1 MICQVK
7 MNRRIYQFEQLEVW
21 QNAKALNKKL
31 YQLTNSFP
39 KNLDLAFRSQIQRAS
54 VSICANIAEG
64 SGRRK
69 GKDQGQF
76 YKIAYSS
83 AIEILNHLLLCINNE
98 IITEDYFLKEL
109 CPLVEKITRQLNAL
123 YKSAISSEN
132 GIPK

>member
-1 MICQVK
+1 M
-7 MNRRIYQFEQLEVW
+7 
-21 QNAKALNKKL
+21 
-31 YQLTNSFP
+31 
-39 KNLDLAFRSQIQRAS
+39 DLAFRSQIQRAS

-98 IITEDYFLKEL
+98 IITDEKKIVTKEDFNGEKVLKVSFGKKQHVLIE
-109 CPLVEKITRQLNAL
+109 
-123 YKSAISSEN
+123 AI
-132 GIPK
+132 

>member
-1 MICQVK
+1 MK
-7 MNRRIYQFEQLEVW
+7 RRIYQFEQLEVW
-21 QNAKALNKKL
+21 QNAKALNRKL

-98 IITEDYFLKEL
+98 IITEEYFLREL

>member
-1 MICQVK
+1 

>member
-1 MICQVK
+1 MK
-7 MNRRIYQFEQLEVW
+7 RRIYQFEQLEVW
-21 QNAKALNKKL
+21 QNAKALNRKL

-98 IITEDYFLKEL
+98 IITEEYFLKEL

>member
-1 MICQVK
+1 

-21 QNAKALNKKL
+21 QNAKALNRKL

-98 IITEDYFLKEL
+98 IITEEYFLKEL
-109 CPLVEKITRQLNAL
+109 CPLVEKITRQLNGR
-123 YKSAISSEN
+123 YKSAISADH

>member
-1 MICQVK
+1 

-31 YQLTNSFP
+31 YQLTNTFP

-109 CPLVEKITRQLNAL
+109 CPLVEKITRQLNGL
-123 YKSAISSEN
+123 YKSAISADN